1 MQCVGATVV
10 FMTKFD
16 ALLSL
21 ELLEGYRITH
31 CQFVPTMFVRLLR
44 LSAEERGRHDLS
56 SLRSVNH
63 SAAPCPIDIKRQMI
77 DWWGAKF
84 IEYYGS
90 TETGAVTLLDSEQ
103 WLQHPGSV
111 GMPLA
116 GVTLHICDDDGN
128 EQPTGNAGMIYIER
142 AQQGYVYHNDPDKT
156 REVQHPVNPGWS
168 CVGDMGYLD
177 ADGYLYLTDRKSFMI
192 ISGGVIIYPQAI
204 ENILVM
210 HGSVS
215 DAAVIGVP
223 NADFGEEVKAIIEP
237 APGIEPSEN
246 LGREIMAFLDG
257 KIARYMMPRSI
268 EFIDHLPRLPTGKLY
283 KQQLRERYW
292 PKA

>member
-1 MQCVGATVV
+1 
-10 FMTKFD
+10 
-16 ALLSL
+16 
-21 ELLEGYRITH
+21 
-31 CQFVPTMFVRLLR
+31 
-44 LSAEERGRHDLS
+44 
-56 SLRSVNH
+56 
-63 SAAPCPIDIKRQMI
+63 
-77 DWWGAKF
+77 
-84 IEYYGS
+84 
-90 TETGAVTLLDSEQ
+90 
-103 WLQHPGSV
+103 
-111 GMPLA
+111 
-116 GVTLHICDDDGN
+116 
-128 EQPTGNAGMIYIER
+128 
-142 AQQGYVYHNDPDKT
+142 
-156 REVQHPVNPGWS
+156 
-168 CVGDMGYLD
+168 
-177 ADGYLYLTDRKSFMI
+177 MI
-192 ISGGVIIYPQAI
+192 ISGGVNIYPQAI

-268 EFIDHLPRLPTGKLY
+268 EFIDQLPRLPTGKLY